1 MKFLKEKVENGL
13 FDCVSVRKKLKSIQ
27 SMSRAW
33 FIQVLL
39 QSLIFSRSLI
49 SLRQFDQLHTVILDH
64 NALDEHFCFPGKFP
78 AIKLLS
84 VNGNKIA
91 NLSVFVNRMSQDLP
105 NLTFLSMMK
114 NDAAPSYF
122 NGGTKSQNEDYR
134 SYVISHFPKLRNLD
148 GWPILDGEREQ
159 AYRLYGK
166 RWKIKKRTASSYT
179 WTYPMFLF
187 SRPNSYIIY

>member
-1 MKFLKEKVENGL
+1 MSIFAGL
-13 FDCVSVRKKLKSIQ
+13 DDSSGSNIDFSLSLSYQGLNEIPEDVIKKHSKQ
-27 SMSRAW
+27 TT
-33 FIQVLL
+33 
-39 QSLIFSRSLI
+39 SLDLSYNIFKCLI

-179 WTYPMFLF
+179 
-187 SRPNSYIIY
+187 